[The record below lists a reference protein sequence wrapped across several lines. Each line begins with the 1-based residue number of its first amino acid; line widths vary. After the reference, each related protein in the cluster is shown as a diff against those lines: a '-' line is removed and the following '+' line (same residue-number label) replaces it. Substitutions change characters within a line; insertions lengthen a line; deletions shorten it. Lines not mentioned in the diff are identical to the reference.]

1 MLLLAVLAAPAN
13 AAADELVV
21 RDSKVRSVWAADG
34 VVLYS
39 RAGNSAR
46 RPLERQWMR
55 VVDGK
60 AKRARGVPRGASPYE
75 MTNVSR
81 DAAGRAVIPFSA
93 RRQSGVRRW
102 TTRWWSYDLR
112 SDRAR
117 PMSHI
122 PSMTCIGT
130 RWVAKSCDVC
140 VNAVASWGRSRAWSK
155 CLDGGVFLRRH
166 GRTIRVADREAS
178 HLALRGGTL
187 VGEVEGRQSTGV
199 LALLAVRG
207 KRCGTTFDA
216 TKLEDD
222 GVDRGRVW
230 LSGKDVVSFDAGAFV
245 GTRLPRGCGAPGAT
259 GAFDQ
264 PVLDYPI
271 VPLAGATLDGRTV
284 YYADLEG
291 VHRTALSERFR
302 SGPPDN
308 DDFANARLLGDAPIQ
323 LTTVVGNATRQAGE
337 PNPTYTRTSWF
348 AFRPQT
354 TRPVWIPSYL
364 GWSSAV
370 GAFIGTNVAALTP
383 AGVPEPHDGPL
394 RVDAVA
400 GQTYWIQVACSF
412 ACYMPSDIRVST
424 TPR

>member
-1 MLLLAVLAAPAN
+1 MGRDQHGSCGVGNRPTEWVNDRMLRARRFISHATPVLLLAVLAAPAS
-13 AAADELVV
+13 AGADELAV

-81 DAAGRAVIPFSA
+81 DAAGRAVVPFLA
-93 RRQSGVRRW
+93 RRRSGVRRW

-130 RWVAKSCDVC
+130 RWVSKSCDVC

-178 HLALRGGTL
+178 QLALRGGTL

-199 LALLAVRG
+199 LALLAVGG
-207 KRCGTTFDA
+207 KRWQA
-216 TKLEDD
+216 AP
-222 GVDRGRVW
+222 
-230 LSGKDVVSFDAGAFV
+230 LSLLPRSDSAPPASG
-245 GTRLPRGCGAPGAT
+245 RLPRRIKSTRARALLARSIGGAPG
-259 GAFDQ
+259 
-264 PVLDYPI
+264 
-271 VPLAGATLDGRTV
+271 
-284 YYADLEG
+284 
-291 VHRTALSERFR
+291 
-302 SGPPDN
+302 PP
-308 DDFANARLLGDAPIQ
+308 P
-323 LTTVVGNATRQAGE
+323 
-337 PNPTYTRTSWF
+337 P
-348 AFRPQT
+348 
-354 TRPVWIPSYL
+354 
-364 GWSSAV
+364 
-370 GAFIGTNVAALTP
+370 P
-383 AGVPEPHDGPL
+383 AISP
-394 RVDAVA
+394 
-400 GQTYWIQVACSF
+400 
-412 ACYMPSDIRVST
+412 
-424 TPR
+424 